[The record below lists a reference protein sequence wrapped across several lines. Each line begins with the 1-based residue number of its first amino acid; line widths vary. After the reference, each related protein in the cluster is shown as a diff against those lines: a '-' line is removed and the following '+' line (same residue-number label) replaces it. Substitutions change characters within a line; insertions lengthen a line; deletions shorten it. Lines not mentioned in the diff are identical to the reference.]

1 MGQNAPS
8 EMVRTDD
15 RAVKASLDD
24 RIARSSELAIIY
36 PAAHDLLSFYR
47 ELALLQKPIYEELRA
62 RDRTDIH
69 ALLDHFPAL
78 LQLVRRAGPAPLAD
92 FGAEHLRSSD
102 AQEKLLL
109 ASWEDPAGND
119 LPATEAG
126 RFYARALLQPYAE
139 YLASRGRLDTET
151 TEAVCPFCSARPVA
165 GVLRGEGD
173 GAKRWLLC
181 SMCSTEWQYR
191 RVVCPNCG
199 EQDKDRLPVY
209 TASDFDH
216 VRVDACDRCKTYIK
230 SVDLTRDGRAVPVV
244 DELATVALN
253 IWAENQG
260 YSKLEPNL
268 LGL

>member
-1 MGQNAPS
+1 
-8 EMVRTDD
+8 
-15 RAVKASLDD
+15 VKPSLDD
-24 RIARSSELAIIY
+24 RIARATELAATY
-36 PAAHDLLSFYR
+36 PAARDLLSFYR
-47 ELALLQKPIYEELRA
+47 EVALLQKTIFKELRA
-62 RDRTDIH
+62 GDQTDIH
-69 ALLDHFPAL
+69 ALLHHFPAL
-78 LQLVRRAGPAPLAD
+78 LRLVRQAGPTPLAD
-92 FGAEHLRSSD
+92 FGAEHFQSND
-102 AQEKLLL
+102 AQQKLLL
-109 ASWEDPAGND
+109 AIWEDPAGND
-119 LPATEAG
+119 SEATEAA

-165 GVLRGEGD
+165 GILRGEGD

-181 SMCSTEWQYR
+181 SMCATEWQYR

-199 EQDKDRLPVY
+199 EQDKDRLPVF

-216 VRVDACDRCKTYIK
+216 VRIDACDRCQTYIK
-230 SVDLTRDGRAVPVV
+230 SVDLTRDGHAVPVV